1 MVTNLLRDLRPQIA
15 EIARTILGE
24 PNKTLSSSRQLRFGT
39 NGSVAVEIAG
49 ERRGEWF
56 DHEAGVGGGPWE
68 LLTVK
73 GHMTKGDAIGW
84 LRSQLGI
91 ELAPKQKAERQ
102 IVAAYDYC
110 DEHGDLL
117 FQVCRFEPKTFHQ
130 RRPDGKGGWIWN
142 VKGRR
147 RVPYRLPELI
157 AAPADCI
164 VFVVEGE
171 KDADRLASLGFVATC
186 NPGGAG
192 KWQHVLSGP

>member
-73 GHMTKGDAIGW
+73 GHMTKGDPIGW

-117 FQVCRFEPKTFHQ
+117 FPGLPVRAKDFPPATARRQGRLDMERQGSSAGALSPARVDRRTRRLHRVCR
-130 RRPDGKGGWIWN
+130 R
-142 VKGRR
+142 GRER
-147 RVPYRLPELI
+147 
-157 AAPADCI
+157 C
-164 VFVVEGE
+164 
-171 KDADRLASLGFVATC
+171 
-186 NPGGAG
+186 
-192 KWQHVLSGP
+192 